1 LNCHVKN
8 VRKENIIERNSMDIS
23 KFNQELAYKVA
34 KANGL
39 EKHQRFK
46 EAVDVWIQIT
56 EMVIRM
62 SKLPKLD
69 FSFRSMLIEKTEQII
84 KHIKDLKQIS
94 SRTVK
99 KQSQETLGS
108 LPSENSEDQ
117 IKNVN
122 LKISDSK
129 IPSPYSIEEQKD
141 PEISKTEKSV
151 TERKQMKFIE
161 SDDIKNL
168 PKGFKEIETSN
179 DFTIITPHDKEYV
192 EKILSQDIDMSVFDH
207 PEPDMK
213 AKPNE
218 GVHNEGKK
226 ADKLICF
233 ACGTELPHETK
244 ICPNCG
250 SKLN

>member
-1 LNCHVKN
+1 
-8 VRKENIIERNSMDIS
+8 MDIS

-39 EKHQRFK
+39 EKHQRIK
-46 EAVDVWIQIT
+46 EAVEVWIEIT
-56 EMVIRM
+56 EMVIKM

-69 FSFRSMLIEKTEQII
+69 FSFRSMLIEKTELII

-94 SRTVK
+94 PLTVK
-99 KQSQETLGS
+99 KQSHETALVP
-108 LPSENSEDQ
+108 PSKSVENQRENGQS
-117 IKNVN
+117 
-122 LKISDSK
+122 KIIDSK
-129 IPSPYSIEEQKD
+129 TTSPYSIQEQKI
-141 PEISKTEKSV
+141 PEISKTEKSMI
-151 TERKQMKFIE
+151 ESKNMKFIE

-168 PKGFKEIETSN
+168 PKGFKEIETSD

-192 EKILSQDIDMSVFDH
+192 EKILSQDIDMSVFKH
-207 PEPDMK
+207 PESDMK

-218 GVHNEGKK
+218 TFHNEGKK

-233 ACGTELPHETK
+233 ACGTELPPGTK